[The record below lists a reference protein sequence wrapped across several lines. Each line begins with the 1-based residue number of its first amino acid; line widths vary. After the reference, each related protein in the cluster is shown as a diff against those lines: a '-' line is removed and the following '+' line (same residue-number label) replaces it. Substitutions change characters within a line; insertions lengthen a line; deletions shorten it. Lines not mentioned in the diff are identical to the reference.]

1 MARTKHLRT
10 RMFLVKEAIQEDKIK
25 VKFVP
30 TEDMLADGL
39 TKALDGTGFRTFAQM
54 TMGRLESVN
63 R

>member
-1 MARTKHLRT
+1 
-10 RMFLVKEAIQEDKIK
+10 MFLVKEAIQEEKIE

-30 TEDMLADGL
+30 TEEMLADGL
-39 TKALDGTGFRTFAQM
+39 TKALDGTGFRTFARM